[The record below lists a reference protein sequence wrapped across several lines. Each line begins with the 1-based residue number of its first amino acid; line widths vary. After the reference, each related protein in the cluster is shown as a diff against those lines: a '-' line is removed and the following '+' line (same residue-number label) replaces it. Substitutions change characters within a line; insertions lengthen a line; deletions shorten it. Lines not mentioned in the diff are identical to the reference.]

1 MESWD
6 VWAGAF
12 ILLRGW
18 DWNDTFL
25 IPRDAVFTISSVL
38 YWRECGATEQEK
50 EIHLSQKQTSKYFVF
65 YQLILIFIFA
75 WVERQG
81 RSPLSR
87 LRPHSLVPPLVL
99 TLVVTITVGCWNF
112 IQMWCMFNFRHLLP
126 FSIQNVVQEG
136 ASRRSL
142 MALLVDVLK
151 VLAISRSIRSIRSLQ
166 CIQ

>member
-25 IPRDAVFTISSVL
+25 IPRDAVFTISGVL

-81 RSPLSR
+81 RSPGSR
-87 LRPHSLVPPLVL
+87 LQQYSLVPPLVL

-112 IQMWCMFNFRHLLP
+112 MQMWCMFNFRHLLP
-126 FSIQNVVQEG
+126 FSIQNVDMLYRKGQAGVAQWHCWWM
-136 ASRRSL
+136 S
-142 MALLVDVLK
+142 
-151 VLAISRSIRSIRSLQ
+151 
-166 CIQ
+166 

>member
-25 IPRDAVFTISSVL
+25 IPRDAVFTISGVL
-38 YWRECGATEQEK
+38 YWSECCATEQEK

-81 RSPLSR
+81 RSPESR
-87 LRPHSLVPPLVL
+87 SRQYSLVPPLVL
-99 TLVVTITVGCWNF
+99 TLVVTISTVICWNF
-112 IQMWCMFNFRHLLP
+112 TQMFCIFNLRHLLP
-126 FSIQNVVQEG
+126 FSIQNVDMLYRKGQAGVAQWHCWWM
-136 ASRRSL
+136 S
-142 MALLVDVLK
+142 
-151 VLAISRSIRSIRSLQ
+151 
-166 CIQ
+166 